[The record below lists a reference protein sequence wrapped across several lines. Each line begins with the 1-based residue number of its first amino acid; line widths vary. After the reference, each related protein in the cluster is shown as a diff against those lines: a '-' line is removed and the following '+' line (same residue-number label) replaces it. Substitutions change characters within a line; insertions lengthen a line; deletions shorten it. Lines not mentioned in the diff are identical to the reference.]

1 MSSLEIIKTQLEQ
14 LNYKPK
20 IKSSQFNNKDVLVFN
35 YDVVSGQHKDKTFK
49 IGISMQEE
57 GYPEYPPH
65 FIHIYNIQNTNLTIH
80 NQYTENGGTW
90 KVFSVPPSDIWDKL
104 RVEEKNMK
112 TFLHTHLV
120 RIWDQ
125 I

>member
-1 MSSLEIIKTQLEQ
+1 MSSLESIKVELEK
-14 LNYKPK
+14 LSYKPQ
-20 IKSSQFNNKDVLVFN
+20 IRSSQFNNKDVLVFDYN
-35 YDVVSGQHKDKTFK
+35 VVSGRYKDKTFK

-65 FIHIYNIQNTNLTIH
+65 FIHIYNIASTYLTTH
-80 NQYTENGGTW
+80 GEYDENDKTW
-90 KVFSVPPSDIWDKL
+90 KVFSVPPNDIWDKL
-104 RVEEKNMK
+104 SSKEKNMK
-112 TFLHTHLV
+112 TYVNTHLV

>member
-1 MSSLEIIKTQLEQ
+1 MSALESIKIELEK
-14 LNYKPK
+14 LNYKPE
-20 IKSSQFNNKDVLVFN
+20 IKSSQFNNKDVLVFD
-35 YDVVSGQHKDKTFK
+35 YPVVSGRHGGETFK

-65 FIHIYNIQNTNLTIH
+65 FIHIYNIQNTNLTTH
-80 NQYTENGGTW
+80 DQYNENNGTW

-104 RVEEKNMK
+104 PLEEKTMK
-112 TFLHTHLV
+112 TYMHTHLA

>member
-1 MSSLEIIKTQLEQ
+1 MNSLESIKTELEK
-14 LNYKPK
+14 LNYQPK
-20 IKSSQFNNKDVLVFN
+20 IKSSQFNNKDVLVFD
-35 YDVVSGQHKDKTFK
+35 YHVVSGRHEGKTFK

-65 FIHIYNIQNTNLTIH
+65 FIHIYNIQNTNLTTH
-80 NQYTENGGTW
+80 NQYDENNGTW
-90 KVFSVPPSDIWDKL
+90 KVFSIPPNDIWDKL
-104 RVEEKNMK
+104 SFEEKNMK
-112 TFLHTHLV
+112 TYLYTHLV